1 MCRPLCDGLPGTCR
15 AGAPPGCPGGV
26 REWGAATQ
34 TPSQLQDWRTH
45 CPPCLPGFSPQS
57 VLETATPP
65 PGQTRTKGLTPPT
78 AASLSAKCPFPFKEE
93 TGTKSFQS
101 PQSLDLNPGSS
112 PTGEQSLGAGSP
124 LQGPGLCSFQ
134 AMCWGPWGQAASGPQ
149 AAAALSPIHQAAG
162 SSRQAGGDESGAL
175 PTQDFAQAQSP
186 QAPPPPAHQWLRQD
200 VTLAVGCPGPACPL
214 MDLEAMGPG
223 LVLAGTPDLQEGH
236 CGPARG
242 RW

>member
-57 VLETATPP
+57 VLETVTPP
-65 PGQTRTKGLTPPT
+65 PGQTRTIGLTPPT

-101 PQSLDLNPGSS
+101 PTESRFEPRLKSHWGTELGCRKPPAGAGAVLLPGHVPGAVGTGGIGSPSSRCSEPHPPSSWQQQAGRWRRVRGAAHTGLRPGPEPSGPSPSS
-112 PTGEQSLGAGSP
+112 PPVASPGCHSGCGVPRAGLPPDGFGSHGTRSSLG
-124 LQGPGLCSFQ
+124 
-134 AMCWGPWGQAASGPQ
+134 W
-149 AAAALSPIHQAAG
+149 
-162 SSRQAGGDESGAL
+162 R
-175 PTQDFAQAQSP
+175 T
-186 QAPPPPAHQWLRQD
+186 
-200 VTLAVGCPGPACPL
+200 
-214 MDLEAMGPG
+214 
-223 LVLAGTPDLQEGH
+223 
-236 CGPARG
+236 
-242 RW
+242 